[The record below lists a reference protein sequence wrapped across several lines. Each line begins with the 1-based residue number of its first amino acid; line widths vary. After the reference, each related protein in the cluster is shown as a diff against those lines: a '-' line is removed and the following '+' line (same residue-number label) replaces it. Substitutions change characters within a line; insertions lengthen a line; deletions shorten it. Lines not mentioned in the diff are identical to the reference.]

1 MSLKSLI
8 QLKTDFDQYKAHRI
22 KMHQE
27 YHKDKEEPENEI
39 DIEKMN
45 YVFNDIDVTF
55 IHKPKF

>member
-1 MSLKSLI
+1 
-8 QLKTDFDQYKAHRI
+8 
-22 KMHQE
+22 MHQE